1 MPEPND
7 IVGLRP
13 AKNAVSVDRPYAY
26 LVERERAASGK
37 IVDIA
42 TLFLTNRECPF
53 HCLMCDLWKNTT
65 DDPVPPGAILT
76 QIDHALAELSSASQ
90 IKLYNSGNFFDAKA
104 IPRGDLPAIARRVCG
119 FDHVIVENHPKLCGE
134 ACREFRDLL
143 MGPSLEIALGLESV
157 NPKFQQ
163 HLNKQ
168 MTLDDFARA
177 VDKLHRWDIAV
188 RTFILLK
195 PPYHSEAEGVEWALR
210 SLEFALK
217 LGIGCSAII
226 PTRAG
231 NGIMDQLEARGDFAP
246 PTLASLERVMSEGLR
261 LANGKARVFVD
272 LWDLERIADCSACF
286 LQRRDRLDQMN
297 FEQREL
303 PSIDCTCGKE
313 EA

>member
-1 MPEPND
+1 MPELND
-7 IVGLRP
+7 ILRLRP
-13 AKNAVSVDRPYAY
+13 AKNQVSVDRPYAY
-26 LVERERAASGK
+26 LVEKERSASGET
-37 IVDIA
+37 VDIA

-65 DDPVPPGAILT
+65 DEPVPRGAIPA
-76 QIDHALAELSSASQ
+76 QIDYALAKLPAASQ

-104 IPRGDLPAIARRVCG
+104 IPRDDWPEIARRVRR
-119 FDHVIVENHPKLCGE
+119 FEHVIIENHPKLCGQS
-134 ACREFRDLL
+134 CREFRDLL
-143 MGPSLEIALGLESV
+143 GGPSLEIAMGLESV
-157 NPKFQQ
+157 NPNFQQ

-177 VDKLHRWDIAV
+177 VDKLHQWDIAV

-195 PPYHSEAEGVEWALR
+195 PPYHSEAEGIQWALR

-231 NGIMDQLEARGDFAP
+231 NGIMDQLEAQGDFAP
-246 PTLASLERVMSEGLR
+246 PMLASLEQVMSEGLR
-261 LANGKARVFVD
+261 LAGGKARVFVD
-272 LWDLERIADCSACF
+272 LWDLERIADCDTCF
-286 LQRRDRLDQMN
+286 PLRRDRLDRMN

-303 PSIDCTCGKE
+303 PPVVCDCHEKQP
-313 EA
+313 